1 MAGATVPGA
10 FPNYLQLRERG
21 WLPARL
27 WPVLRVASVAAAVA
41 TVALLV
47 LVPDLGLKFFWGLA
61 VPVLPALFF
70 VAPGLWRNVCPLA
83 ALNQLPRT
91 AGFTRAGRP
100 PEWLLRHG
108 YLVAVGGLLVAVSA
122 RKWLFNDSATAT
134 AALIVAAMLLA
145 FTGGVLFRGKS
156 GWCSLVCP
164 VLPVERLYNETPF
177 VRVANRHC
185 DPCVGCTKNCY
196 DFNPLAA
203 NLSDAYDDDAT
214 WAGYRRLL
222 AAIFPGF
229 LIAYFGLSE
238 PTAIGL
244 GAWHLAFALHL
255 AASAGIFF
263 AVATLVRMPPG
274 RLPAIFAV
282 VALNIFYWYVTP
294 LWLANL
300 ATLVGVVAPSWLAW
314 LLRAGLLAASV
325 LWLWRGVRKERAFVG
340 RMAEGEGSRLTAGAT
355 AALGRAAAGGQE
367 VVFQPQDRRV
377 AVEAGRSLLEIAE
390 ANRLPLEAGC
400 RMGMCGADPV
410 LIVAGMEHLPPR
422 GDDENATLARIG
434 LAGNPQARLACMC
447 RVRGPVT
454 VSLAPGS
461 TTGGAAAPAA
471 ADAGAAAPRSTA
483 ARADATVRALVV
495 VGNGI
500 AGVTAADH
508 ARRLHPDC
516 EIHLVGAERHPLYN
530 RMAITRL
537 IYGRSAMAGLAL
549 NPESWC
555 EERRI
560 TAWLNTSVHA
570 VAPTSRT
577 LVLGTGET
585 LAYDR
590 LVLATGATCLIP
602 PIPGFGIA
610 GSYGLRDADEAM
622 AIREFVQKKACR
634 RAVVAGGGLLGLETA
649 YALHKLGLRV
659 TVLERGPWLLRRQLD
674 ARAAALLASYLH
686 GLGIEILFQT
696 EVAALVC
703 DDRVRVA
710 TLKSGED
717 LACEVFVVC
726 AGIVPQVELACRLG
740 LAVGRGIR
748 VDARM
753 ATRDAAIFA
762 AGDCAEFDGEIP
774 GLWPTAVEQGRVA
787 GANAV
792 GGDEIYVPQAPCTAL
807 KVAGI
812 DVASFGRI
820 DAGEGETEVVRE
832 DEATRRY
839 RKFVLREGRLAGA
852 ILIGCPEWSLGVQRA
867 LKGGRDLGAL
877 AGQLAGD
884 DPAVFG

>member
-1 MAGATVPGA
+1 MANGPASVA
-10 FPNYLQLRERG
+10 FPNYLQLREQG
-21 WLPARL
+21 WLPARAWL
-27 WPVLRVASVAAAVA
+27 PLRFAAVA
-41 TVALLV
+41 TALATVASLL
-47 LVPDLGLKFFWGLA
+47 LAPELGLKLFWGLA
-61 VPVLPALFF
+61 VPVLPAVFF
-70 VAPGLWRNVCPLA
+70 VAPGLWRNICPLA

-108 YLVAVGGLLVAVSA
+108 YLVAVGGLLLAVSA

-145 FTGGVLFRGKS
+145 FAGGVLFRGKS

-177 VRVANRHC
+177 VRVGNRHC
-185 DPCVGCTKNCY
+185 DPCLGCTKNCY

-229 LIAYFGLSE
+229 LIAYFAL
-238 PTAIGL
+238 PAPAAIGIA
-244 GAWHLAFALHL
+244 AWYGGFALHL
-255 AASAGIFF
+255 AASAGVFF
-263 AVATLVRMPPG
+263 ALASLAPLPPG
-274 RLPAIFAV
+274 RLPAIFAI

-294 LWLANL
+294 LWLATVAGL
-300 ATLVGVVAPSWLAW
+300 VATAPPPWLTW
-314 LLRAGLLAASV
+314 LLRGVLLAASA
-325 LWLWRGVRKERAFVG
+325 LWLWRGARKERAFVG
-340 RMAEGEGSRLTAGAT
+340 RMKEGEASRLTAGAT
-355 AALGRAAAGGQE
+355 AALGSAATGGQE
-367 VVFQPQDRRV
+367 VLFQPQGCRV
-377 AVEAGRSLLEIAE
+377 AAEVGRSLLEIAE

-410 LIVAGMEHLPPR
+410 FVVAGMENLPPR
-422 GDDENATLARIG
+422 SDDENATLARVG
-434 LAGNPQARLACMC
+434 LAANPQARLACMC

-454 VSLAPGS
+454 VSLAPGKAAAGPAAS
-461 TTGGAAAPAA
+461 AGPAAAAAPPS
-471 ADAGAAAPRSTA
+471 APA
-483 ARADATVRALVV
+483 VADATVRTLVV

-508 ARRLHPDC
+508 ARRLHPGC

-549 NPESWC
+549 NPDSWC
-555 EERRI
+555 EERRV
-560 TAWLNTSVHA
+560 TAWLNTAVHA
-570 VAPTSRT
+570 VAPGSRT
-577 LVLGTGET
+577 IVLGTGET

-602 PIPGFGIA
+602 AIPGFGIA
-610 GSYGLRDADEAM
+610 GSYSLRDADEAM
-622 AIREFVQKKACR
+622 GIREFVQKKACR

-686 GLGIEILFQT
+686 GLGIEVLFES
-696 EVAALVC
+696 EVAGLIG
-703 DDRVRVA
+703 DERVRVA
-710 TLKSGED
+710 TLKSRED

-726 AGIVPQVELACRLG
+726 AGIEPQIDVARRLG

-753 ATRDAAIFA
+753 ATSDAAIFA
-762 AGDCAEFDGEIP
+762 AGDCAEFAGEVP

-792 GGDEIYVPQAPCTAL
+792 GGSEIYVPQAPCTAL

-812 DVASFGRI
+812 DVASFGRSE
-820 DAGEGETEVVRE
+820 AGEGDTAIVRE
-832 DEATRRY
+832 DEAGRRY

-852 ILIGCPEWSLGVQRA
+852 ILIGCPDWALGVQRA

-877 AGQLAGD
+877 AARLADD
-884 DPAVFG
+884 DPAVLD